1 MAYQKEKRG
10 NKRIALIRLTGS
22 LLFCLLLRTELFA
35 QNLTIHSPKLQY
47 LFEDS
52 LLKRDNYHSALKPL
66 EVSAA
71 MFDSVICSKRP
82 LKQILTNFPFRI
94 TPILEASTNYNGYQK
109 DIAVRFGQGLFL
121 SGNLGKKAGF
131 ELSAVL
137 YEERFTSLS
146 STYTDSL
153 SLISRF
159 NRPLWVKGKVT
170 GYGFIRGS
178 IYWKPLQWLTFR
190 AGNNKNFMGDGIRSL
205 LLSENAAAYPFF
217 QTRLNIW
224 KINYS
229 HQVMFLRDLVPGM
242 GSKRFTKYSS
252 QHTLSLNA
260 TKRLNVYIFE
270 AVVWRKQDSLRY
282 RGFDITYLNPF
293 LFFRPVEYNMG
304 SPDNV
309 LMGLGGKLRIGK
321 KTYIYGQLML
331 DEFRLQEIK
340 ANNGWWANKYAYQI
354 GFKTYS
360 LFKNHKSM
368 LVAEYN
374 QCRPYTYSHTYS
386 LQNYGYLTQSLA
398 HPQGS
403 NFREAIAQFYLSL
416 PKRWFVRLEGQFI
429 RFGSDPAG
437 INMGSDIY
445 KPQWTHPN
453 NNGNYIGQGILTNQ
467 LSGALSV
474 SRMMIPEWRLQ
485 GFISG
490 NLTYRKT
497 GNEKDFFPIVQAGIS
512 TLLYENN

>member
-1 MAYQKEKRG
+1 MAYPKKRTNNG
-10 NKRIALIRLTGS
+10 IQFIKPIIG
-22 LLFCLLLRTELFA
+22 LLLCMLIRTELFA
-35 QNLTIHSPKLQY
+35 QTITIHHPQLQY

-66 EVSAA
+66 VVSAE
-71 MFDSVICSKRP
+71 MFDSVMGCTRP
-82 LKQILTNFPFRI
+82 FKQILTHFPFRI
-94 TPILEASTNYNGYQK
+94 APVLEASANYNGYQK
-109 DIAVRFGQGLFL
+109 DMSIRLGQGITL

-137 YEERFTSLS
+137 YEERFSALS
-146 STYTDSL
+146 SAYTDSL
-153 SLISRF
+153 SLIPRF
-159 NRPLWVKGKVT
+159 NRPLWVKDKMCCYALV
-170 GYGFIRGS
+170 RGS
-178 IYWKPLQWLTFR
+178 IYWRPLQWLTFR
-190 AGNNKNFMGDGIRSL
+190 TGNDKNFIGDGIRSF
-205 LLSENAAAYPFF
+205 LLSENADAYPFF

-229 HQVMFLRDLVPGM
+229 HQVMFLRDLVPGL

-252 QHTLSLNA
+252 QHTFSLNA

-282 RGFDITYLNPF
+282 RGFDMNYLNPF
-293 LFFRPVEYNMG
+293 LFFRPVEFNMG

-309 LMGLGGKLRIGK
+309 LMGIGGKWRIGGK
-321 KTYIYGQLML
+321 SFIYGQLML

-340 ANNGWWANKYAYQI
+340 ANNGWWGNKYAYQI

-360 LFKNHKSM
+360 IFKNHKSM

-374 QCRPYTYSHTYS
+374 HCRPYTYAHTYS

-403 NFREAIAQFYLSL
+403 NFREAIAQFYISL

-437 INMGSDIY
+437 KNMGSDMY

-453 NNGNYIGQGILTNQ
+453 NNGNYIGQGTLNHQ

-474 SRMMIPEWRLQ
+474 SRMLIPEWRLQ

-490 NLTYRKT
+490 NLTFRKT
-497 GNEKDFFPIVQAGIS
+497 GTDKDFFPIVQAGIS
-512 TLLYENN
+512 TLLYEND

>member
-1 MAYQKEKRG
+1 MAYRKKRT
-10 NKRIALIRLTGS
+10 NRI
-22 LLFCLLLRTELFA
+22 LFIKPIIGLLLCVFIRTELFA
-35 QNLTIHSPKLQY
+35 QTITIHHPQLQY

-52 LLKRDNYHSALKPL
+52 LLKKDNYHSALKPV

-71 MFDSVICSKRP
+71 MFDSVMGSKRP
-82 LKQILTNFPFRI
+82 FKQMLTHFPLRI
-94 TPILEASTNYNGYQK
+94 APVLEATTNYNGFQK
-109 DIAVRFGQGLFL
+109 EMSVRLGQGFLL

-131 ELSAVL
+131 ELSAVI
-137 YEERFTSLS
+137 YEERFPNGSA
-146 STYTDSL
+146 TYTDSL
-153 SLISRF
+153 ALISRF
-159 NRPLWVKGKVT
+159 NRPLWGKNGIV

-178 IYWKPLQWLTFR
+178 IYWRPLQWLTFR
-190 AGNNKNFMGDGIRSL
+190 AGNDKNFIGDGIRSL

-282 RGFDITYLNPF
+282 RGFDLTYLNPF

-309 LMGLGGKLRIGK
+309 LMGIGGKWRIGK
-321 KTYIYGQLML
+321 KSFIYGQLML

-340 ANNGWWANKYAYQI
+340 ANKGWWGNKYAYQI

-360 LFKNHKSM
+360 LFKHHKSM

-374 QCRPYTYSHTYS
+374 QCRPYTYAHTYS

-429 RFGSDPAG
+429 RCGSDPAG

-453 NNGNYIGQGILTNQ
+453 NNGNYIGQGMLTNQ
-467 LSGALSV
+467 LSGAMSV
-474 SRMMIPEWRLQ
+474 SRMLIPEWRLQ
-485 GFISG
+485 GFMSG
-490 NLTYRKT
+490 HLTYRKT
-497 GNEKDFFPIVQAGIS
+497 GNEKDFFPTVQFGIS
-512 TLLYENN
+512 TLLYEND